1 MLYGY
6 RASGLVLRGIRAG
19 WHGPDGVAG
28 NGIREKGRQVMAR
41 ASAGQILV
49 GTDGSA
55 AAAAAVRWAA
65 AEAGFRGVRLHVVY
79 VRDRY
84 RPEPAPYAQP
94 GESYADDLPGPPET
108 ALRQAVHA
116 ALGPHLPPDCLL
128 EAAEGLPVHVLLDRA
143 EGARMLVLGSRLA
156 GNRLRTGPRSR
167 SARSSGTACAARH
180 APSWWCPPA
189 TRNPRPAPLPAW

>member
-1 MLYGY
+1 M
-6 RASGLVLRGIRAG
+6 
-19 WHGPDGVAG
+19 
-28 NGIREKGRQVMAR
+28 MAR

-55 AAAAAVRWAA
+55 AAAAALRWAA

-84 RPEPAPYAQP
+84 RPGRAYAQP
-94 GESYADDLPGPPET
+94 GESYADDLPVSPET
-108 ALRQAVHA
+108 ALRQAVHV
-116 ALGPHLPPDCLL
+116 ALGPHLPPDCVL

-143 EGARMLVLGSRLA
+143 QGARMLVLGSRLA
-156 GNRLRTGPRSR
+156 GNRRPEGPRSR

-189 TRNPRPAPLPAW
+189 TLNPRARSPGSRDPEPGGDSQDLPEAEPGG